1 MIKKPFLFIFVSLL
15 ILATSVGAA
24 SAQSSKEAEGR
35 IAEQAGKLRE
45 ALTHYVAA
53 LQNAPEGSTVDQRLR
68 ETIIKLVQR
77 LSPAPAVPEEA
88 ERYMGRGQAAVEIA
102 KSPEDF
108 KRAAGEFQKALRIAP
123 WLANGYYNLGI
134 LQEKAGQLV
143 EAMRSYKLY
152 LLAAPSAP
160 DAQQVRTR
168 IFGLEYK
175 AEREKEAAAKA
186 EQQRLARQRE
196 EEERS
201 ARQRPI
207 AGDWYDRADPTQEH
221 TIRYQVTIAGNN
233 VEIRPTWMYVRE
245 SNYAREPSWVPYRS
259 TAAPPVWRGTID
271 GLTITGTFY
280 GDNSY
285 WEGGTNYTRPMSGSI
300 SPDGKTLRLQYKAVG
315 PRGRVVSR
323 LVERWEESEQ
333 FLDLIRH

>member
-1 MIKKPFLFIFVSLL
+1 MSAKAVLSVLPLL
-15 ILATSVGAA
+15 LVAAAGLAL
-24 SAQSSKEAEGR
+24 AQSPKEAEGQA
-35 IAEQAGKLRE
+35 AEQAGKLRE
-45 ALTHYVAA
+45 ALTHYVVA
-53 LQNAPEGSTVDQRLR
+53 LQSAPEGSGDDQRLR
-68 ETIIKLVQR
+68 ETVIRLVQR

-134 LQEKAGQLV
+134 VQEKAGQLV

-175 AEREKEAAAKA
+175 AEQKKEEASKA

-201 ARQRPI
+201 ARQRQI
-207 AGDWYDRADPTQEH
+207 AGDWYDRTDPTQEY
-221 TIRYQVTIAGNN
+221 TTRYQVTITGNN

-245 SNYAREPSWVPYRS
+245 SNNARDPSWTPYRS
-259 TAAPPVWRGTID
+259 AVAPPVWRGTIE

-280 GDNSY
+280 GDNSN
-285 WEGGTNYTRPMSGSI
+285 WNGGASYTRPMSGSI
-300 SPDGKTLRLQYKAVG
+300 SPDGKNLRMRYKAVSPAG
-315 PRGRVVSR
+315 GSVYPR
-323 LVERWEESEQ
+323 LVKGWQEIDQELVLWR
-333 FLDLIRH
+333 

>member
-134 LQEKAGQLV
+134 VQEKAGQLA

-152 LLAAPSAP
+152 LLVAPSAP

-175 AEREKEAAAKA
+175 AEREKEEVAKG

-196 EEERS
+196 EDERS
-201 ARQRPI
+201 SRQRQI
-207 AGDWYDRADPTQEH
+207 AGDWYDNADPTQEY

-233 VEIRPTWMYVRE
+233 IEIRPTWMYVRA
-245 SNYAREPSWVPYRS
+245 SDYAREPSWVPYKCDCG
-259 TAAPPVWRGTID
+259 TPVWRGTIE

-285 WEGGTNYTRPMSGSI
+285 WNGGARFTRPMSGSI
-300 SPDGKTLRLQYKAVG
+300 SQDGKTIRLRYKAVS
-315 PRGRVVSR
+315 PRGRVTSR
-323 LVERWEESEQ
+323 LVERWEETDHE
-333 FLDLIRH
+333 LVLRR